1 MACALSVSALADF
14 DGNCLLAHAASLDN
28 TLRLWSVSRGTG
40 ECQAVLRAPGQQLSD
55 ARALS
60 GGTYAA
66 CCNEDGK
73 TYLMDM
79 THSQCLEEFVLP
91 SLDSHSVHGFEGVAT
106 MGALFVLGMS
116 VRVSVSVGVS
126 VSI

>member
-1 MACALSVSALADF
+1 MCSLSALADS
-14 DGNCLLAHAASLDN
+14 DDTCLLVYTASLDN

-60 GGTYAA
+60 GGAYAA

-91 SLDSHSVHGFEGVAT
+91 SLDSHLVHGFEGVAT
-106 MGALFVLGMS
+106 MGRLLV
-116 VRVSVSVGVS
+116 
-126 VSI
+126 II